1 LSFFAPALLGWY
13 ARHGRTHLPWRQGRD
28 PYRVVVSEFMLQQT
42 QVERVLPIFEAFL
55 ARFPDLAS
63 LASAPVAD
71 VVRAWRGL
79 GYNSRAIRLRRLAA
93 TIMAEHAGEIPRDE
107 VALRALP
114 GVGPYTACA
123 IQAFAFDRDEVAAD
137 TNVRRVVHRVLHGIE
152 HPPKAVP
159 RDLDAAAREGIPRGR
174 GHDWNSAM
182 MDLGAT
188 ICTARA
194 PKCPVCPL
202 RESCAA
208 APVDA
213 HQLSSLAQR
222 YAAKRSPQERIPF
235 ERTTRFVRGRIV
247 DQLRDL
253 PPNQAISLLG
263 LQRALRPVVDR
274 DAATFKTI
282 VERLARD
289 GVIEAGASGIRLA
302 GAAADEQDE
311 DAVVKGEL
319 ARRTR

>member
-1 LSFFAPALLGWY
+1 
-13 ARHGRTHLPWRQGRD
+13 LPWRQGRD

-55 ARFPDLAS
+55 VRFPDLAA
-63 LASAPVAD
+63 LASAPAAE

-79 GYNSRAIRLRRLAA
+79 GYNSRAIRLQRLAA
-93 TIMAEHAGEIPRDE
+93 TVMAEHGGELPRDE
-107 VALRALP
+107 AALRALP

-123 IQAFAFDRDEVAAD
+123 IQAFAFDCDEVAAD

-152 HPPKAVP
+152 HPPKAAP
-159 RDLDAAAREGIPRGR
+159 RDLDAAARAGIPRGR

-194 PKCPVCPL
+194 PKCLVCPL

-208 APVDA
+208 APIDPQ
-213 HQLSSLAQR
+213 QLSSLAQR
-222 YAAKRSPQERIPF
+222 YAPKRSPQERIPF
-235 ERTTRFVRGRIV
+235 EQTTRFVRGRIV
-247 DQLRDL
+247 DRLRDL
-253 PPNQAISLLG
+253 PPDQAISLLD
-263 LQRALRPVVDR
+263 LQRALHPLVDR
-274 DAATFKTI
+274 DEATFKTI
-282 VERLARD
+282 VERLARE
-289 GVIEAGASGIRLA
+289 GVIEAGAHGVRLA
-302 GAAADEQDE
+302 CAAASEQGHG
-311 DAVVKGEL
+311 AMMKGEP